1 MRSAALGDVFK
12 VWLYAM
18 ASILLGAWLA
28 PILYNMG
35 KALAEVSSVKQ
46 INGPIEWLADHARS
60 ADFPQF
66 FVASVGLAAV
76 LLALPFAGWVRAERS
91 GSDTDR
97 PWQIRIPMA
106 SRGEISG
113 QPLMKNPHAMRHLT
127 SGFCVGASLF
137 AVICGLMLL
146 SKFFQLSHPPG
157 GQLRAIFGIMLGA
170 IVSGAVQE
178 VVFRGVILGIFLR
191 AMRPALAIGFSALL
205 FALFHFLYPGGGL
218 NVPDP
223 DAAGVGFELVGLLL
237 SQFYNFKVVV
247 GVFAPLVALGA
258 VLAFARWRT
267 ASLWLPIGL
276 HVGWIFV
283 TELSNHFTA
292 RSAPLDVAMEFLFGN
307 SLQQGLCAVFG
318 ILAAGLLINFLTVR
332 FPHVQES
339 ATEI

>member
-1 MRSAALGDVFK
+1 MRSVALGDVLK

-46 INGPIEWLADHARS
+46 INGPIEWIADHARS

-66 FVASVGLAAV
+66 FVGSMGLAAV

-91 GSDTDR
+91 GSSSNR
-97 PWQIRIPMA
+97 PWQIRIPAA
-106 SRGEISG
+106 SSGELRG
-113 QPLMKNPHAMRHLT
+113 QPLAKNPHALRHVFL
-127 SGFCVGASLF
+127 GLCVGAGLF
-137 AVICGLMLL
+137 AVICGLMLA

-157 GQLRAIFGIMLGA
+157 GHLRAVFGILLGA
-170 IVSGAVQE
+170 IVGGAVQE

-205 FALFHFLYPGGGL
+205 FALFHFLYPSGGL
-218 NVPDP
+218 NVADP

-237 SQFYNFKVVV
+237 SQFYDIKIVV
-247 GVFAPLVALGA
+247 GIFAPLLALGA

-276 HVGWIFV
+276 HVGWICV
-283 TELSNHFTA
+283 TTLSDHFTV
-292 RSAPLDVAMEFLFGN
+292 SSVPLDVAMEFLFGN
-307 SLQQGLCAVFG
+307 SLQQGMCAFFG
-318 ILAAGLLINFLTVR
+318 ILVAGLVINFLTVR

-339 ATEI
+339 AIEV